1 MKTLPPQVLLKKDY
15 MPTAVLVFQAFEKL
29 LFKPLLDVAAE
40 YNSQLKDVRTI
51 GSKLF
56 TELKNESVSPLM
68 AALRTGIIQYKDGI
82 FSGKFSR
89 AISSGLR
96 HIGARFD
103 ERTGTYRLKDSE
115 VPAGIKS
122 EATIYQVNAKSIH
135 ETILRKLNEIQDNL
149 APTMELFDFDSSS
162 AIAAVEQGFEKSK
175 KSLAIMPELTEAS
188 RNILREEYSE
198 NMKLSIQKF
207 TEETIKDLRE
217 KTEENATAGYRFD
230 RLAEIIQ
237 DRYKVSATKAE
248 FLARQETSLFMSE
261 FRKNRFSEAGIT
273 RYIWRTSGKPTV
285 RHDHKALNGR
295 TFFYSDPPI
304 VDKASGRRRNPG
316 QDYGCQCI
324 DEPVLDPVA
333 VGT

>member
-15 MPTAVLVFQAFEKL
+15 MPTAVLVFQAFQKL

-40 YNSQLKDVRTI
+40 YNSQFKDKGTSA
-51 GSKLF
+51 SKLF
-56 TELKNESVSPLM
+56 TEFKNEEVSPLM
-68 AALRTGIIQYKDGI
+68 YALRTGIIQYKAGV

-89 AISSGLR
+89 ALSAALR
-96 HIGARFD
+96 RLGARFD
-103 ERTGTYRLKDSE
+103 DRTGTYRLKDIE

-122 EATIYQVNAKSIH
+122 EAAVYEVNAKSIH
-135 ETILRKLNEIQDNL
+135 ETLLRKLNEIQDNL
-149 APTMELFDFDSSS
+149 APSMDLFDFDSSA
-162 AIAAVEQGFEKSK
+162 AIAAVEQGFDKTT

-217 KTEENATAGYRFD
+217 KTEANATAGYRFD
-230 RLAEIIQ
+230 KLAAEIQ
-237 DRYKVSATKAE
+237 DRYKISESKAK

-261 FRKNRFSEAGIT
+261 FRKNRFSEAGVI
-273 RYIWRTSGKPTV
+273 RYIWRDSGKPCV
-285 RHDHKALNGR
+285 RPDHKRLNGR

-304 VDKASGRRRNPG
+304 VDRASGRRGNPG

>member
-1 MKTLPPQVLLKKDY
+1 
-15 MPTAVLVFQAFEKL
+15 MPTAVIVFQAFQKL

-40 YNSQLKDVRTI
+40 YNSQ
-51 GSKLF
+51 F
-56 TELKNESVSPLM
+56 TKITTGKIPAELKNDSVSPLM
-68 AALRTGIIQYKDGI
+68 YALRTGIVQYKTGV

-89 AISSGLR
+89 AISAGLR

-103 ERTGTYRLKDSE
+103 ARTGTYRIKDIE

-122 EATIYQVNAKSIH
+122 EAAVYEVNSKSIH
-135 ETILRKLNEIQDNL
+135 ETLLRKLNEIQDNL
-149 APTMELFDFDSSS
+149 APTMELFDFDSSA
-162 AIAAVEQGFEKSK
+162 AIAAVEQGFDKTT

-207 TEETIKDLRE
+207 AEETIKDLRE

-230 RLAEIIQ
+230 KLAAEIQ
-237 DRYKVSATKAE
+237 DRYKISETKAK
-248 FLARQETSLFMSE
+248 FLARQETSLFMAE

-273 RYIWRTSGKPTV
+273 RYIWRDSGKPCV
-285 RHDHKALNGR
+285 RPDHKRLNGR

-304 VDKASGRRRNPG
+304 VDRASGRRGNPG

>member
-15 MPTAVLVFQAFEKL
+15 MPTAVIVFQAFQKL

-40 YNSQLKDVRTI
+40 YNSQ
-51 GSKLF
+51 F
-56 TELKNESVSPLM
+56 TKITTGKIPAELNNDSVSPLM
-68 AALRTGIIQYKDGI
+68 YALRTGIVQYKTGV

-89 AISSGLR
+89 AISAGLR

-103 ERTGTYRLKDSE
+103 ARTGTYRIKDIE

-122 EATIYQVNAKSIH
+122 EAAVYEVNAKSIH
-135 ETILRKLNEIQDNL
+135 ETLLRKLNEIQDNL
-149 APTMELFDFDSSS
+149 APTMELFDFDSSA
-162 AIAAVEQGFEKSK
+162 AIAAVEQGFDKTT

-207 TEETIKDLRE
+207 AEETIKDIRE
-217 KTEENATAGYRFD
+217 KTEENATSGYRFD
-230 RLAEIIQ
+230 KLAAEIQ
-237 DRYKVSATKAE
+237 DRYKISETKAK
-248 FLARQETSLFMSE
+248 FLARQETSLFMAE

-273 RYIWRTSGKPTV
+273 RYIWRDSGKPCV
-285 RHDHKALNGR
+285 RPDHKRLNGR

-304 VDKASGRRRNPG
+304 VDRASGRRGNPG